1 MQSIKK
7 KENHK
12 SEEHFHDEWA
22 TSTPIEEVN
31 PFAPFEGKTSPE
43 YKESIKMLGNLKGKK
58 VLNLG
63 SGLGEEAVYLASQGA
78 IVTAIDISNQML
90 EFTKKLARRYKVASK
105 ITCIHMSAEELKF
118 KNESF
123 DAVYGCN
130 LLHHV
135 DLEKTIKEVRRVL
148 KRNGVGVF
156 SEPLAYNPL
165 INVYR
170 VMAHAVRTD
179 HEHPLNLKDIATI
192 KKTFPKLTQKEMH
205 LSTLFIFVW
214 FYIVERKHPNK
225 VRYWKKII
233 QEGDKYEKPFKVLHS
248 FDNSIMNILPFLK
261 KYCWV
266 ILIKI
271 KK

>member
-1 MQSIKK
+1 
-7 KENHK
+7 
-12 SEEHFHDEWA
+12 
-22 TSTPIEEVN
+22 
-31 PFAPFEGKTSPE
+31 
-43 YKESIKMLGNLKGKK
+43 
-58 VLNLG
+58 
-63 SGLGEEAVYLASQGA
+63 
-78 IVTAIDISNQML
+78 
-90 EFTKKLARRYKVASK
+90 
-105 ITCIHMSAEELKF
+105 MSAEELKF